1 MYIHL
6 DIARYLA
13 SYRRCSLVCTCVF
26 ACLYVLNPLCGSAS
40 THVFTCL
47 YMFTAV
53 YVTTPAYVSTCVC
66 VCVNSC
72 ANTDRWRSGHA
83 RDWGRVQGS
92 MRGERPARAGD
103 AMI

>member
-66 VCVNSC
+66 VCKLLC
-72 ANTDRWRSGHA
+72 EHRSVA
-83 RDWGRVQGS
+83 QR
-92 MRGERPARAGD
+92 ARAGLGAGAGEYAWGAD
-103 AMI
+103 GEGG